1 MTSKNITDKNE
12 LEESVVVDEVK
23 KVTSAKKQ
31 SKKFAPDTPIE
42 CTSVTGGELILIGT
56 KTKLQYTWAD
66 YGDTAYVE
74 YQDLQALQSRKS
86 GFLVKP
92 RFIIEDEDVVEQWGA
107 MLKPIYN
114 KIKERN
120 IEAMFKLTP
129 AKFKAAISDMPV
141 GMKDS
146 VKTKAAQMI
155 SAEELNDIRIIKIID
170 EVFGTEFTK
179 SPIG

>member
-1 MTSKNITDKNE
+1 MANKINTDKIE
-12 LEESVVVDEVK
+12 LEEPVTIEETGKAASTK
-23 KVTSAKKQ
+23 KTA
-31 SKKFAPDTPIE
+31 KKFAPDTPIE

-56 KTKLQYTWAD
+56 KTKLQYTWSD

-86 GFLVKP
+86 GFLTNP
-92 RFIIEDEDVVEQWGA
+92 LFIIEDEDVVEQWA
-107 MLKPIYN
+107 SMLKPIYN

-120 IEAMFKLTP
+120 IEAMFKLAP
-129 AKFKAAISDMPV
+129 SKFKAAISDIPV

-146 VKTKAAQMI
+146 IKTKAAQMI
-155 SAEELNDIRIIKIID
+155 ASEELNDIRIIKIID

>member
-1 MTSKNITDKNE
+1 MAGKNTTDKIE
-12 LEESVVVDEVK
+12 LEEVEAIEETVK
-23 KVTSAKKQ
+23 AASTKKTT
-31 SKKFAPDTPIE
+31 KKFAPDTPIE

-86 GFLVKP
+86 GFLTNP
-92 RFIIEDEDVVEQWGA
+92 RFIIEDEDVVEQWGS
-107 MLKPIYN
+107 MLKPIYS

-120 IEAMFKLTP
+120 IEAMFKLSP
-129 AKFKAAISDMPV
+129 NKFRTAISDMPA
-141 GMKDS
+141 GMTDS

-155 SAEELNDIRIIKIID
+155 ASEELNDIRIIKIID
-170 EVFGTEFTK
+170 EVLGTEFTK

>member
-1 MTSKNITDKNE
+1 MASKNITDKME
-12 LEESVVVDEVK
+12 LEETVIAEETK
-23 KVTSAKKQ
+23 KETSAKKTT
-31 SKKFAPDTPIE
+31 KKFAPDTPIE
-42 CTSVTGGELILIGT
+42 CASVTSGELILIGA

-92 RFIIEDEDVVEQWGA
+92 RFIIEDDDVVEQWGS
-107 MLKPIYN
+107 MLKPVYS

-120 IEAMFKLTP
+120 IENMFKLAP
-129 AKFKAAISDMPV
+129 SKFRVAISDMPV

-155 SAEELNDIRIIKIID
+155 AEEELNDIRIIKIID
-170 EVFGTEFTK
+170 EVLGTEFTK
-179 SPIG
+179 SSIG

>member
-1 MTSKNITDKNE
+1 MASKNVADTIE
-12 LEESVVVDEVK
+12 LEETTIVEETKKASSAK
-23 KVTSAKKQ
+23 KVT
-31 SKKFAPDTPIE
+31 KKFAPDAPIE
-42 CTSVTGGELILIGT
+42 CTSVTSGELILIGA

-86 GFLVKP
+86 GFLVHP
-92 RFIIEDEDVVEQWGA
+92 RFIIEDEDVVEQWGS

-114 KIKERN
+114 KIKDRN
-120 IEAMFKLTP
+120 IEAMFKLAP
-129 AKFKAAISDMPV
+129 NKFRAAISDMPA

-155 SAEELNDIRIIKIID
+155 ASEELNDIRIIKIID
-170 EVFGTEFTK
+170 EVLGTEFTK

>member
-1 MTSKNITDKNE
+1 MASKNKTE
-12 LEESVVVDEVK
+12 LEENMTIEETK
-23 KVTSAKKQ
+23 KATSAKKTT
-31 SKKFAPDTPIE
+31 KKFSPSEPIE
-42 CTSVTGGELILIGT
+42 CTSVTSGELILIGA

-86 GFLVKP
+86 GFLIKP
-92 RFIIEDEDVVEQWGA
+92 RFIIEDEELVEQWGA
-107 MLKPIYN
+107 MLKPIYS

-120 IEAMFKLTP
+120 IEAMFKLSP
-129 AKFKAAISDMPV
+129 ARFKAAISDIPV

-155 SAEELNDIRIIKIID
+155 AAEELNDIRIIKIVD
-170 EVFGTEFTK
+170 EVLGTEFTK

>member
-1 MTSKNITDKNE
+1 MANKNITDNTE
-12 LEESVVVDEVK
+12 LEESVIVEEPK
-23 KVTSAKKQ
+23 KATSTKKTT
-31 SKKFAPDTPIE
+31 KKFAPDTPIE

-56 KTKLQYTWAD
+56 KTKLQYTWAE

-92 RFIIEDEDVVEQWGA
+92 RFIIEDEEVVEQWGS

-120 IEAMFKLTP
+120 IEAMFKLAP
-129 AKFKAAISDMPV
+129 NKFRTAISDMPV

-155 SAEELNDIRIIKIID
+155 ASEELNDIRIIKIID
-170 EVFGTEFTK
+170 EVLGTEFTK